1 MAKGCFC
8 HFNGYEVKDA
18 AARRAIE
25 ELKKNGT
32 GTGGNAVA
40 AATPGALLELKQETA
55 GAVEIEV
62 NKKFVADFDR
72 DPIPGD
78 KFISSDNY
86 LYVFEELIEGST
98 VLTDKYRCTLINDLN
113 AVVQGGNESTGTGTN
128 PDALP
133 AYWLDELKTKA
144 AKINEYIMSAGRDK
158 SAFLCYADAHWTYN
172 AQQSP
177 KLLEYLYQHT
187 GMNKVV
193 FCGDIVDEETTMDY
207 IWDWR
212 AAVRGLPNHH
222 SVPGNHDDGN
232 TTNQMYTAN
241 QVYGFLIA
249 PEETPDMVQ
258 GETGL
263 YYYVDRPEEKT
274 RYLYL
279 DTACYGVTA
288 AQTAFIKNALLET
301 PTDWHIIAIAHKWYD
316 ANYEENPVT
325 VGALNPDAAAILD
338 MFDEYNAR
346 SGDFTSG
353 DAWVEFCVGG
363 HTHMDYRGQS
373 TNGIPVIL
381 LCTDSMHTR
390 SGEAYAAGTIKESA
404 VFGIIANY
412 DKARVDIVGIGRG
425 ESAWIYYT
433 RRDSAGGGTI
443 GGEIPGEP
451 PLSGTYTNILEDP
464 EIGYA
469 ESRECSTTSGTERDS
484 TAGYDLT
491 GYIPL
496 EPNDVVRLKNVVMP
510 ANVTDRRNHV
520 YLYAADKSYIG
531 HFICCT
537 SDSTNGGDQ
546 MKPVFDDSG
555 NLIQFTNREEPS
567 WTYIRINAQ
576 QIDETSIITINE
588 EIT

>member
-18 AARRAIE
+18 VARRAIE
-25 ELKKNGT
+25 ELKKSST
-32 GTGGNAVA
+32 GTGGNVVA
-40 AATPGALLELKQETA
+40 AARAGALLVLNQETA
-55 GAVEIEV
+55 GAHEIEV
-62 NKKFVADFDR
+62 AKKVVTKPAADYE
-72 DPIPGD
+72 PIPGD
-78 KFISSDNY
+78 KFISKDNY
-86 LYVFEELIEGST
+86 LYAFEELITGST

-113 AVVQGGNESTGTGTN
+113 AVVQGDNESTGTGTN
-128 PDALP
+128 HDAIP
-133 AYWLDELKTKA
+133 AYWVEELKTKA
-144 AKINEYIMSAGRDK
+144 AKINEYIMAAGWKK
-158 SAFLCYADAHWTYN
+158 SAFLCYTDAHWTYN

-177 KLLEYLYQHT
+177 KLLEYLYQNT

-207 IWDWR
+207 IWNWR

-232 TTNQMYTAN
+232 TTNNLYTEKE
-241 QVYGFLIA
+241 VYGFLIA
-249 PEETPDMVQ
+249 PEETPDMTP
-258 GETGL
+258 GAGL
-263 YYYVDRPEEKT
+263 YYYIDRPEEQT

-288 AQTAFIKNALLET
+288 EQTAFIKNALLET
-301 PTDWHIIAIAHKWYD
+301 PATWHIIAIAHKWYD

-325 VGALNPDAAAILD
+325 VGALSANGKTFLD

-346 SGDFTSG
+346 SGDFEG
-353 DAWVEFCVGG
+353 ADAWVEFCVGG

-390 SGEAYAAGTIKESA
+390 SGEAYEAGTIKESA

-412 DKARVDIVGIGRG
+412 ESARIDIVGIGRG
-425 ESAWIYYT
+425 ESAWVSYT
-433 RRDSAGGGTI
+433 RDDNWNI
-443 GGEIPGEP
+443 GGEIPGRP
-451 PLSGTYTNILEDP
+451 PLSGTYTNILDEV
-464 EIGYA
+464 GYA
-469 ESRECSTTSGTERDS
+469 ENRECSTTSGTERDS

-491 GYIPL
+491 GYIEL
-496 EPNDVVRLKNVVMP
+496 KPNDVVRLKNVVMP

-546 MKPVFDDSG
+546 MNPVFDDSG
-555 NLIQFTNREEPS
+555 NLIQFTNREAPS